1 MKAFQTLHKIQVLKS
16 MSNKQAYLQF
26 EEAVEAHL
34 RQLNPA
40 GIRQSVRSDFP
51 SVSEMARQI
60 ALGKLRSSGVDVK
73 GDRSDWESSL
83 RVHLYSGGGG
93 FMLTTAG
100 RPAGR
105 NGEGEKGMHRNRFW
119 GKRGRKLPVL
129 HFQEAGTKARKMR
142 GWTKKSTGRI
152 SKPLNVLPATEAS
165 IVQLAE
171 RLVAQSADDFLSNII

>member
-1 MKAFQTLHKIQVLKS
+1 

-60 ALGKLRSSGVDVK
+60 ALGKLRSSG
-73 GDRSDWESSL
+73 
-83 RVHLYSGGGG
+83 
-93 FMLTTAG
+93 
-100 RPAGR
+100 RPAGK

-142 GWTKKSTGRI
+142 GWTKQSTGRI
-152 SKPLNVLPATEAS
+152 SKPLSVLPATEAS

>member
-1 MKAFQTLHKIQVLKS
+1 MEVLT
-16 MSNKQAYLQF
+16 
-26 EEAVEAHL
+26 

-51 SVSEMARQI
+51 SVSEQARQI

-105 NGEGEKGMHRNRFW
+105 NGEGEKGMHRNRFF
-119 GKRGRKLPVL
+119 GKT
-129 HFQEAGTKARKMR
+129 GTDRKMR
-142 GWTKKSTGRI
+142 GWTKQSTGRI
-152 SKPLNVLPATEAS
+152 SHPLNVLPATEAS
-165 IVQLAE
+165 IVQLTE
-171 RLVAQSADDFLSNII
+171 RLVLQSAENFLSNIN

>member
-1 MKAFQTLHKIQVLKS
+1 
-16 MSNKQAYLQF
+16 MSNQQAYRQF
-26 EEAVEAHL
+26 EEGMEAL
-34 RQLNPA
+34 TRQLNPA

-51 SVSEMARQI
+51 SVSEQARQI
-60 ALGKLRSSGVDVK
+60 ALGKLRSSGIDVQ

-105 NGEGEKGMHRNRFW
+105 NGEGEKGMHRNRFF
-119 GKRGRKLPVL
+119 GKTGRKLPVL
-129 HFQEAGTKARKMR
+129 HFLEAGTTDRRMR
-142 GWTKKSTGRI
+142 GWTKQSTGRI
-152 SKPLNVLPATEAS
+152 SHPLNVLPATEAS

-171 RLVAQSADDFLSNII
+171 RLVVQSAENFLSNIN

>member
-1 MKAFQTLHKIQVLKS
+1 
-16 MSNKQAYLQF
+16 MSNQQAYRQF
-26 EEAVEAHL
+26 EEGMEAL
-34 RQLNPA
+34 TRQLNPA

-51 SVSEMARQI
+51 SVSEQARQI

-105 NGEGEKGMHRNRFW
+105 NGEGEKGMHRNRFF
-119 GKRGRKLPVL
+119 GKTGRKLPVL
-129 HFQEAGTKARKMR
+129 HFLEAGTTDRKMR
-142 GWTKKSTGRI
+142 GWTKQSTGRI
-152 SKPLNVLPATEAS
+152 SHPLNVLPATETS

-171 RLVAQSADDFLSNII
+171 RLVVQSAENFLSNIN